1 MVDPIFAKFFKTIY
15 EFKPKHNFLFKSN
28 YLIVPSW
35 TQEII
40 CLTKITLPLSM
51 FQMDASFRKRHIDH
65 DNDKILNA
73 QTNHTCEKHRML
85 LDDVRIDIKNDTL
98 IM

>member
-1 MVDPIFAKFFKTIY
+1 MKR
-15 EFKPKHNFLFKSN
+15 NFLFKH
-28 YLIVPSW
+28 LIVPSW
-35 TQEII
+35 ILEII
-40 CLTKITLPLSM
+40 CLSKFTLPLSM

-85 LDDVRIDIKNDTL
+85 LDDVRIDINNDTV